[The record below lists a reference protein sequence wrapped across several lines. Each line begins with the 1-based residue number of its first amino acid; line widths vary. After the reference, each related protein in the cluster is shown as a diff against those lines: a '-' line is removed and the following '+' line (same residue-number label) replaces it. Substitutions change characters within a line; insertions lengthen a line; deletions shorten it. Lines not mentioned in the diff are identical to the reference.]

1 MLFSRCVLS
10 ERCGGACCQFHDLN
24 ILWAG
29 EKISS
34 PSASQFVY
42 TAVSPS
48 SRCSRCRV
56 STLSALT
63 EVMQGVQGAQGARCG
78 ARGTSL
84 LQASPPS
91 TELRAQCAQRR
102 WFPPDTDTRHQEQS
116 PAPAFSPRHDN
127 WYIDREF
134 SMLRDI
140 VLLILDISSY
150 NNHVKILH

>member
-1 MLFSRCVLS
+1 MRILGEVWRRLLSISRS
-10 ERCGGACCQFHDLN
+10 KYF
-24 ILWAG
+24 
-29 EKISS
+29 
-34 PSASQFVY
+34 ASGRKLRNYRRARHNLY
-42 TAVSPS
+42 TPVSPS

-150 NNHVKILH
+150 NYHVKILQ